1 MILINFDLSIINISI
16 EAIRVVLHFKSPPT
30 INSAVVV

>member
-1 MILINFDLSIINISI
+1 MILINLSIINISI